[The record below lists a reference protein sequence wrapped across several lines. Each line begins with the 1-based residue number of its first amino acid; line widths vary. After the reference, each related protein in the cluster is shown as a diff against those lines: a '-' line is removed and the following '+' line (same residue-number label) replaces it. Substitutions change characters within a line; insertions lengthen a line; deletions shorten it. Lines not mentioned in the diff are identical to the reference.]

1 MEQPPV
7 CDYDGSDYQT
17 SFWERGGREYEDRV
31 EAIALARLLPS
42 GGKLLLEIGAGA
54 GRNTPRYQNFEQIV
68 LLDYSLT
75 QLQQAQANLGV
86 SDRFTYVEADAY
98 HIPFVPGLFDCA
110 TMIRT
115 IHHMAEVSRVLSE
128 VRQVLQSQASF
139 ILEYANKRNLKA
151 ILRYALKRQSWNPFD
166 LEPVEFAKLNFDFHP
181 QYIRERLNNNHFQ
194 VERQLSVSY
203 FRLGILKRI
212 FPLEL
217 LVAMD
222 ALLQYTARWG
232 QFSPSVFIR
241 ARATGYSP
249 QAQSGSF
256 FRCLECGGHS
266 LEEHAH
272 GLVCLS
278 CGRVWRRQG
287 GIYIF
292 R

>member
-86 SDRFTYVEADAY
+86 SDRFTYVAADAY

-241 ARATGYSP
+241 ARATRYSP

>member
-232 QFSPSVFIR
+232 QFSPSVFIQ
-241 ARATGYSP
+241 ARATGNLS

-272 GLVCLS
+272 GLVCSS
-278 CGRVWRRQG
+278 CGRVWRRQE